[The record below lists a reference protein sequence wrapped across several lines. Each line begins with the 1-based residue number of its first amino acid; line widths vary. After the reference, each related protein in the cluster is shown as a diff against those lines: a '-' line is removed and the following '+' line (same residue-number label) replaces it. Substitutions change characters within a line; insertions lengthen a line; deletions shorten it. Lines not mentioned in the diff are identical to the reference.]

1 METKLEYKGK
11 EYSLVFNLNV
21 MEQIQEAYGSI
32 EAWSKLTDAEDE
44 PNIKAVIDGLTM
56 MINEGIEIYNE
67 DHEEPLKSLTNK
79 QVGRMISDIG
89 LAGVTGLINQTV
101 IDSTKTDEKNS

>member
-67 DHEEPLKSLTNK
+67 DHEEALKSLTNK